1 MAFRAPQDEIE
12 PSGFRAPQDEI
23 QSAGFRAPQSDLE
36 PVGFRA
42 PSEELEEGADDEGNT
57 AAEYAAAYAAEI
69 AISEGGRTAGMV
81 GGTAALPGAGT
92 FAGYVLG
99 GLGAGAAGSI
109 ARQRI
114 LDPDGE
120 LSYGDIVSSAL
131 INLLPGA
138 KAGKSIYKAV
148 GQQAAIGAA
157 VSTGATAVEGLIDEG
172 ELPTMEELASAG
184 LSGTVLGGGLG
195 ITGEVF
201 SKAYSKFGGMPTRRL
216 TEAFKIG
223 DPDAKILV
231 DGVER
236 TGKEYAEM
244 LPKNF
249 KDIKL
254 GISDAY
260 SDEMIRARVLQDIV
274 AGGQIKQ
281 KDAPLK
287 VKSDESD
294 FYMQRRLSSQH
305 IAEKA
310 EEAQKL
316 IELDGDFLMA
326 KGQELGSEAEV
337 LSRSINEYLY
347 AKHGIAY
354 NKANK
359 AKFGGDGAAGR
370 STQEFKDIINRFE
383 SQGLHKQLGESINL
397 RQDLS
402 KRILNTLEDGG
413 LISKV
418 DANKLRKEFPDYV
431 PLNRIMETDEL
442 ADVVSSVSGRAG
454 RYETTSSGIRRAKGS
469 ELEVDDIYKNVF
481 DNLINATQRA
491 EVNKANQAFVRL
503 IRDNPTTAGGIAKVT
518 KPQIIGTK
526 VVKDTSDEANALRA
540 AGKKVPSKKVP
551 IYKDADRNTLTVF
564 ENGKPLHIEVNDP
577 KLAAALKGTNK
588 QQVQGILK
596 GAMAANRFLG
606 GLYTRFNPEFV
617 VPNLVRD
624 RSEAFVNAMA
634 NMQVGKA
641 AKLLNPVTA
650 FNDDVRTIRRN
661 LLGNKAQPG
670 TRQAELDKMYAEFV
684 EAGGRTGGLGLS
696 TIQDINDSIKKLSGK
711 LNQPTKSKAK
721 DFNNWVNRVNE
732 YFENATRFAVYRNGR
747 ASGMTKDQAAFAA
760 RNSSFDPNL
769 QGSQGD
775 SLRALYLFSNPAIQG
790 AKNFLRSMNPRKH
803 PLVATAVMATLGS
816 TTYTLDRWNS
826 HIDEDWREKI
836 PEFKINKHMTIVR
849 GKNPDGSL
857 DYFSIP
863 IGYSMVPFKI
873 AADYGQRIMF
883 GDDENIDVAKVAS
896 DLSKNIIDSYN
907 PMGGSPIPTVLRP
920 LHDIARNKDGLGR
933 DIRPHWL
940 EQENISAV
948 EKIHPWTAR
957 TQGGEL
963 AMNLAEQLEDMG
975 QEVSPETLL
984 YLYQNYTGGP
994 GTTVKRVFNATSKM
1008 WNGEKINRSDV
1019 PILRRFYGETY
1030 AKAFEMRTG
1039 DQQLL
1044 DNIQKQDKT
1053 TAAKAS
1059 RIANVYKHK
1068 IKEADSRPEIARI
1081 LQDMSVDQD
1090 VNESV
1095 IRRVE
1100 RFIKDDAAGITSADR
1115 RVKGLS
1121 KAARAEYF
1129 VKRIEGME
1137 REQAARYIQEQ
1148 IDRDVLTSGVQK
1160 LMLDMQSFRD
1170 AFSR

>member
-1 MAFRAPQDEIE
+1 
-12 PSGFRAPQDEI
+12 
-23 QSAGFRAPQSDLE
+23 
-36 PVGFRA
+36 
-42 PSEELEEGADDEGNT
+42 
-57 AAEYAAAYAAEI
+57 
-69 AISEGGRTAGMV
+69 
-81 GGTAALPGAGT
+81 
-92 FAGYVLG
+92 
-99 GLGAGAAGSI
+99 
-109 ARQRI
+109 
-114 LDPDGE
+114 
-120 LSYGDIVSSAL
+120 
-131 INLLPGA
+131 
-138 KAGKSIYKAV
+138 
-148 GQQAAIGAA
+148 
-157 VSTGATAVEGLIDEG
+157 
-172 ELPTMEELASAG
+172 
-184 LSGTVLGGGLG
+184 
-195 ITGEVF
+195 
-201 SKAYSKFGGMPTRRL
+201 MPTRRL

-223 DPDAKILV
+223 DPDAKMLV

-249 KDIKL
+249 NDLKL

-260 SDEMIRARVLQDIV
+260 SDEMIRARVLQDVV

-287 VKSDESD
+287 VKSDDSD

-316 IELDGDFLMA
+316 VELDGNFIMA
-326 KGQELGSEAEV
+326 KAQEIGSEPEI
-337 LSRSINEYLY
+337 LSRSVNEYLY

-354 NKANK
+354 NKANRS
-359 AKFGGDGAAGR
+359 KFEGDGAAGR
-370 STQEFKDIINRFE
+370 STQEFNDIINRFE
-383 SQGLHKQLGESINL
+383 SQGLNTQLKESIEL
-397 RQDLS
+397 RRDLS
-402 KRILNTLEDGG
+402 KRILNTLEGGG

-418 DANKLRKEFPDYV
+418 DANNLRKKFPDYV

-454 RYETTSSGIRRAKGS
+454 KYETTSSGMYRAKGS

-503 IRDNPTTAGGIAKVT
+503 IRDNPATAGGIAKVT
-518 KPQIIGTK
+518 KPIVKGTK
-526 VVKDTSDEANALRA
+526 LVKDTSDEANALRA
-540 AGKKVPSKKVP
+540 LGKKVPPKKVP
-551 IYKDADRNTLTVF
+551 IYKDADKNTLTVF
-564 ENGKPLHIEVNDP
+564 ENGKPLHIEITDP

-634 NMQVGKA
+634 NMQLGKA

-696 TIQDINDSIKKLSGK
+696 TIQDINESIAKLSGK
-711 LNQPTKSKAK
+711 LNQPTKSRAK
-721 DFNNWVNRVNE
+721 DFNQWVNRVNE

-790 AKNFLRSMNPRKH
+790 AKNFIRSMKK
-803 PLVATAVMATLGS
+803 PLVATSVMATLGS
-816 TTYTLDRWNS
+816 TAYTLDRWNS
-826 HIDEDWREKI
+826 SIDEKWREKI

-883 GDDENIDVAKVAS
+883 GDNENIDVKSVAGE
-896 DLSKNIIDSYN
+896 LSKSIIDSYN

-920 LHDIARNKDGLGR
+920 FHDIARNKDGLGR

-940 EQENISAV
+940 EQENMSAV

-994 GTTVKRVFNATSKM
+994 GTTVKRIFNVTSKM
-1008 WNGEKINRSDV
+1008 WNGEKINRSEV

-1039 DQQLL
+1039 DQQIL
-1044 DNIQKQDKT
+1044 DNVQKQDKT

-1115 RVKGLS
+1115 QVKSLS
-1121 KAARAEYF
+1121 KAARAQYF

-1148 IDRDVLTSGVQK
+1148 IDRKVLSSGVQE
-1160 LMLDMQSFRD
+1160 LMLDMQSFKD
-1170 AFSR
+1170 AFSK

>member
-1 MAFRAPQDEIE
+1 MAFRAPQDEVE
-12 PSGFRAPQDEI
+12 PSSFRAPQDEV
-23 QSAGFRAPQSDLE
+23 QSEGFRAPQSDLE

-42 PSEELEEGADDEGNT
+42 PSEEVEQGADEEGNT
-57 AAEYAAAYAAEI
+57 AAEYVAAYASEI
-69 AISEGGRTAGMV
+69 AISEGGRTAAMV
-81 GGTAALPGAGT
+81 GGTAVLPGVGT
-92 FAGYVLG
+92 AIGYVLG

-120 LSYGDIVSSAL
+120 LSYGDVVSSAL
-131 INLLPGA
+131 INLIPGA
-138 KAGKSIYKAV
+138 KAGKSVYKAV
-148 GQQAAIGAA
+148 GKQAAAGAA
-157 VSTGATAVEGLIDEG
+157 IATSSTAVEGIIDDGKLPTLG
-172 ELPTMEELASAG
+172 ELGAAG
-184 LSGTVLGGGLG
+184 LGGATLGLG
-195 ITGEVF
+195 LGMTGEVF
-201 SKAYSKFGGMPTRRL
+201 TKAYSKFGGMPTRRL

-231 DGVER
+231 EGVER

-249 KDIKL
+249 KDIKM

-260 SDEMIRARVLQDIV
+260 SDEMIRARVLQDVV

-326 KGQELGSEAEV
+326 KAQQVGSQPEV
-337 LSRSINEYLY
+337 LSRSVNEYLY
-347 AKHGIAY
+347 AKHGISY
-354 NKANK
+354 NKANRT
-359 AKFGGDGAAGR
+359 KFGGDGAAGR
-370 STQEFKDIINRFE
+370 STQEFNDIINRFE
-383 SQGLHKQLGESINL
+383 SQGLHKQLGESIEL

-402 KRILNTLEDGG
+402 KRILNTLESGG
-413 LISKV
+413 LISNV
-418 DANKLRKEFPDYV
+418 DANKLRKKFPDYV

-503 IRDNPTTAGGIAKVT
+503 IRDNPTTSGGIAKVA

-540 AGKKVPSKKVP
+540 LGKNVPSKKVP
-551 IYKDADRNTLTVF
+551 IYKDADKNTLTVF
-564 ENGKPLHIEVNDP
+564 ENGKPLHIEINDP

-596 GAMAANRFLG
+596 TAMSVNRFLG

-624 RSEAFVNAMA
+624 RSEAFVNSMA
-634 NMQVGKA
+634 NMQLGKA

-650 FNDDVRTIRRN
+650 FNDDIRTIRRN
-661 LLGNKAQPG
+661 LLGNKAQKG
-670 TRQAELDKMYAEFV
+670 TRQSELDDIYEEFV

-696 TIQDINDSIKKLSGK
+696 TIQDINDNLKKLSGK
-711 LNQPTKSKAK
+711 INQPTKSKAK

-747 ASGMTKDQAAFAA
+747 AGGMTKDQAAFAA

-790 AKNFLRSMNPRKH
+790 AKNFLRSMKKPV
-803 PLVATAVMATLGS
+803 VATSVMATLAS
-816 TTYTLDRWNS
+816 TSYTLDRWNS

-836 PEFKINKHMTIVR
+836 PKFKINKHMTIVR

-883 GDDENIDVAKVAS
+883 GDDENIDAKSVAGE
-896 DLSKNIIDSYN
+896 LSKSIIDSYN

-948 EKIHPWTAR
+948 EKIYPWTAR

-994 GTTVKRVFNATSKM
+994 GTSVKRLFNMTSKM
-1008 WNGEKINRSDV
+1008 WNGEKVNRSEV
-1019 PILRRFYGETY
+1019 PILRRFYGATY

-1039 DQQLL
+1039 EQQIL
-1044 DNIQKQDKT
+1044 DNVEKQDNT

-1068 IKEADSRPEIARI
+1068 IKGAGSRPEIARI
-1081 LQDMSVDQD
+1081 LQDMSVDQE

-1095 IRRVE
+1095 VRRVE

-1115 RVKGLS
+1115 RVKSLS
-1121 KAARAEYF
+1121 KAARAQYF

-1148 IDRDVLTSGVQK
+1148 VDRKVLTDGVQQ
-1160 LMLDMQSFRD
+1160 LMLDMQSFKD

>member
-1 MAFRAPQDEIE
+1 MAFRAPQDEI
-12 PSGFRAPQDEI
+12 
-23 QSAGFRAPQSDLE
+23 QSVGFRAPQSDLE

-42 PSEELEEGADDEGNT
+42 PSEELEKGSDDEGNT
-57 AAEYAAAYAAEI
+57 AAEYAAAYASEI

-81 GGTAALPGAGT
+81 GGTAIAPGAGSLI
-92 FAGYVLG
+92 GYVVG
-99 GLGAGAAGSI
+99 GIGAGAAGSI

-148 GQQAAIGAA
+148 GQQAAIGAG
-157 VSTGATAVEGLIDEG
+157 VSTASTAAEGLIDEG
-172 ELPTMEELASAG
+172 ELPTLEELASAG
-184 LSGTVLGGGLG
+184 LSGAVLGGGLG
-195 ITGEVF
+195 LTGEAF

-231 DGVER
+231 DGIER
-236 TGKEYAEM
+236 TGQEYSEM
-244 LPKNF
+244 LPKGF
-249 KDIKL
+249 KDL
-254 GISDAY
+254 RMGISDAY
-260 SDEMIRARVLQDIV
+260 SDEMIRARVLQDVV

-287 VKSDESD
+287 VKSDDSD

-326 KGQELGSEAEV
+326 KAQEVGSEPEV
-337 LSRSINEYLY
+337 LSRSVNEYLY

-359 AKFGGDGAAGR
+359 AKFEGDGAAGR
-370 STQEFKDIINRFE
+370 STTEFNDIINRFE
-383 SQGLHKQLGESINL
+383 SQGLHKQLGESIEL
-397 RQDLS
+397 RRDLS
-402 KRILNTLEDGG
+402 KRILNTLEGGG
-413 LISKV
+413 LISAV
-418 DANKLRKEFPDYV
+418 DANKLRKKFPDYV

-454 RYETTSSGIRRAKGS
+454 RYETTSSGIGRAKGS

-503 IRDNPTTAGGIAKVT
+503 IRDNPSTAGGIAKVT
-518 KPQIIGTK
+518 KPSITGTK
-526 VVKDTSDEANALRA
+526 LVKDTSDEANVLRSL
-540 AGKKVPSKKVP
+540 GKKVPPKKVP
-551 IYKDADRNTLTVF
+551 IYKDADKNTLTVF
-564 ENGKPLHIEVNDP
+564 ENGKPLHIEIKDP

-596 GAMAANRFLG
+596 AAMATNRFLG

-617 VPNLVRD
+617 APNLVRD
-624 RSEAFVNAMA
+624 RSEAFVNSMA
-634 NMQVGKA
+634 NMQLGKA

-650 FNDDVRTIRRN
+650 INDDIRTIRRN
-661 LLGNKAQPG
+661 LLGNKAEPG
-670 TRQAELDKMYAEFV
+670 TRQAELDDMYKEFV

-711 LNQPTKSKAK
+711 INQPTKSKVK
-721 DFNNWVNRVNE
+721 DFNKWVNRVNE

-747 ASGMTKDQAAFAA
+747 ADGMTKDQAAFAA

-790 AKNFLRSMNPRKH
+790 AKNFLRSMKKPV
-803 PLVATAVMATLGS
+803 VATSVMATLGS
-816 TTYTLDRWNS
+816 TAYTLDRWNS

-883 GDDENIDVAKVAS
+883 GDDENIDVKSVAGEM
-896 DLSKNIIDSYN
+896 SKSIIDSYN

-994 GTTVKRVFNATSKM
+994 GTTVKRLFNATSKL
-1008 WNGEKINRSDV
+1008 WNGEKINRSEF
-1019 PILRRFYGETY
+1019 PLLRRFYGETY

-1039 DQQLL
+1039 DQQIL
-1044 DNIQKQDKT
+1044 DNVQKQDKT

-1068 IKEADSRPEIARI
+1068 IKEANSRPEIGRI
-1081 LQDMSVDQD
+1081 LQDMAGDQD

-1095 IRRVE
+1095 VRRVE
-1100 RFIKDDAAGITSADR
+1100 RFIRDDAAGITSADR
-1115 RVKGLS
+1115 RVKSLS

-1129 VKRIEGME
+1129 VQRIQGME

-1148 IDRDVLTSGVQK
+1148 IDRNVLTSGVQE
-1160 LMLDMQSFRD
+1160 LMLDMQSFKN